1 MMGIFYKTV
10 FDISVF
16 YAYAA
21 FFFCYAIGYETNPLS
36 YGVFLIAALVLAIS
50 GRMQYNGK
58 ICAII
63 AAVIPAVT
71 LLIENTMVG
80 RAEVILLW
88 AYFVFMIKQET
99 YMIYYYHFMEKFKG
113 FVIALILPVIFFC
126 FNVEAGTNAANMA
139 IPYLLIFLAAGVMTL
154 QAARHRATGD
164 SEKQFEKF
172 QILQT
177 LLFFAVCILVTVTN
191 LLQTLMLRLIV
202 PAANKV
208 VLFFTNTV
216 FSFIAGILK
225 VTPQV
230 QIDWGKE
237 MEGFYEEMSQE
248 KPAEKFVEGNAW
260 QEMISEM
267 TGDVEEADM
276 TEVFICVGIIIGVI
290 ILIALIGKSA
300 KHSRVVALD
309 VEREDLPEEEEP
321 KKKTKR
327 FFFDPEKEVRQ
338 QYCEFMKKAENGE
351 HPLEKSDTTAQI
363 MEKYNTRTTAKPEEA
378 EQITEVYRGI
388 RYGESTATKSDATTM
403 KKLVKKL

>member
-99 YMIYYYHFMEKFKG
+99 YVIYYYHFMEKFKG

-126 FNVEAGTNAANMA
+126 FNVEAGTAAANIA

-154 QAARHRATGD
+154 QAARYRATGD

-248 KPAEKFVEGNAW
+248 EPAEKFVEGNAW

-276 TEVFICVGIIIGVI
+276 TGVFICVGIIIGVI

-321 KKKTKR
+321 KKKKKH

-338 QYCEFMKKAENGE
+338 QYCEFMKKAETGE

-388 RYGESTATKSDATTM
+388 RYGESTATKSDAATI

>member
-1 MMGIFYKTV
+1 
-10 FDISVF
+10 
-16 YAYAA
+16 
-21 FFFCYAIGYETNPLS
+21 
-36 YGVFLIAALVLAIS
+36 
-50 GRMQYNGK
+50 
-58 ICAII
+58 
-63 AAVIPAVT
+63 
-71 LLIENTMVG
+71 
-80 RAEVILLW
+80 
-88 AYFVFMIKQET
+88 
-99 YMIYYYHFMEKFKG
+99 
-113 FVIALILPVIFFC
+113 
-126 FNVEAGTNAANMA
+126 
-139 IPYLLIFLAAGVMTL
+139 MTL

-172 QILQT
+172 QVLQT
-177 LLFFAVCILVTVTN
+177 LLFFVVCALVTATN

-202 PAANKV
+202 PTANKV

-248 KPAEKFVEGNAW
+248 EPAEKFVEGNAW

-321 KKKTKR
+321 KKKKKH

-378 EQITEVYRGI
+378 EQITEVYRSI
-388 RYGESTATKSDATTM
+388 RYGESTATKSDATTI

>member
-99 YMIYYYHFMEKFKG
+99 YLIYYYHFMEKFKG

-126 FNVEAGTNAANMA
+126 FNVEAGTAAANIA

-154 QAARHRATGD
+154 QAARYRATGD

-248 KPAEKFVEGNAW
+248 EPAEKFVEGNAW

-321 KKKTKR
+321 KKKKKH

-378 EQITEVYRGI
+378 EQITEVYRSI
-388 RYGESTATKSDATTM
+388 RYGESTATKSDATTI

>member
-16 YAYAA
+16 YAYAG

-36 YGVFLIAALVLAIS
+36 YGVFLVAALVLAIS
-50 GRMQYNGK
+50 GRIQYNGK
-58 ICAII
+58 ICVFI

-88 AYFVFMIKQET
+88 AYFIFMIKQET
-99 YMIYYYHFMEKFKG
+99 YLIYYYHFMEKFKG

-126 FNVEAGTNAANMA
+126 FNVEAGTAAANVA

-177 LLFFAVCILVTVTN
+177 LLFFAVCALITVTN
-191 LLQTLMLRLIV
+191 LLQTLMNRLIV
-202 PAANKV
+202 PAANKA
-208 VLFFTNTV
+208 VLFLTNTL
-216 FSFIAGILK
+216 FSFIAGIFK

-248 KPAEKFVEGNAW
+248 EPAEKFVEGNAW
-260 QEMISEM
+260 AEMIAEA
-267 TGDVEEADM
+267 TGDAEAADL
-276 TEVFICVGIIIGVI
+276 TEAFIYIGIIIGVI
-290 ILIALIGKSA
+290 VLIALVGKAA

-321 KKKTKR
+321 RKKTKH

-338 QYCEFMKKAENGE
+338 QYREFMKKAETRE
-351 HPLEKSDTTAQI
+351 HALEKSDTTKQI
-363 MEKYNTRTTAKPEEA
+363 MDKYNTRTTSKPEEA
-378 EQITEVYRGI
+378 EQITEVYRAI
-388 RYGESTATKSDATTM
+388 RYGENTATKADAATM
-403 KKLVKKL
+403 KKLVKKI

>member
-99 YMIYYYHFMEKFKG
+99 YVIYYYHFMEKFKG

-126 FNVEAGTNAANMA
+126 FNVEAGTAAANIA

-154 QAARHRATGD
+154 QAARYRATGD

-248 KPAEKFVEGNAW
+248 EPAEKFVEGNAW

-321 KKKTKR
+321 KKKKKH

-378 EQITEVYRGI
+378 EQITEVYRSI
-388 RYGESTATKSDATTM
+388 RYGESTATKSDATTI

>member
-99 YMIYYYHFMEKFKG
+99 YVIYYYHFMEKFKG

-126 FNVEAGTNAANMA
+126 FNVEAGTAAANIA

-154 QAARHRATGD
+154 QAARYRATGD

-248 KPAEKFVEGNAW
+248 EPAEKFVEGNAW

-321 KKKTKR
+321 KKKKKH

-338 QYCEFMKKAENGE
+338 QYCEFMKKAETGE

-388 RYGESTATKSDATTM
+388 RYGESTATKSDATTI

>member
-99 YMIYYYHFMEKFKG
+99 YLIYYYHFMEKFKG

-126 FNVEAGTNAANMA
+126 FNVEAGTAAANIA

-154 QAARHRATGD
+154 QAARYRATGD

-177 LLFFAVCILVTVTN
+177 LLFFAVSILVTVTN

-248 KPAEKFVEGNAW
+248 EPAEKFVEGNAW

-321 KKKTKR
+321 KKKKKH

-378 EQITEVYRGI
+378 EQITEVYRSI
-388 RYGESTATKSDATTM
+388 RYGESTATKSDATTI

>member
-99 YMIYYYHFMEKFKG
+99 YVIYYYHFMEKFKG

-126 FNVEAGTNAANMA
+126 FNVEAGTAAANIA

-154 QAARHRATGD
+154 QAARYRATGD

-202 PAANKV
+202 PTANKV

-248 KPAEKFVEGNAW
+248 EPAEKFVEGNAW

-321 KKKTKR
+321 KKKKKH

-378 EQITEVYRGI
+378 EQITEVYRSI
-388 RYGESTATKSDATTM
+388 RYGESTATKSDATTI

>member
-63 AAVIPAVT
+63 AAVIPAVA
-71 LLIENTMVG
+71 LLLENTMVG

-88 AYFVFMIKQET
+88 AYFAFMIKQET
-99 YMIYYYHFMEKFKG
+99 YLIYYYHFMEKFKG

-126 FNVEAGTNAANMA
+126 FNVEAGTAAANVA

-172 QILQT
+172 QVLQT
-177 LLFFAVCILVTVTN
+177 LLFFVVCALVTVTN

-208 VLFFTNTV
+208 VLFFANTV

-248 KPAEKFVEGNAW
+248 EPAEKFVEGNAW

-267 TGDVEEADM
+267 TGDAKEADM

-300 KHSRVVALD
+300 KHSQVVALD

-321 KKKTKR
+321 KKKKKL

-338 QYCEFMKKAENGE
+338 QYCEFMKKAETGE

-378 EQITEVYRGI
+378 EQITEVYRSI
-388 RYGESTATKSDATTM
+388 RYGESTATKSDAATV

>member
-99 YMIYYYHFMEKFKG
+99 YVIYYYHFMEKFKG

-126 FNVEAGTNAANMA
+126 FNVEAGTAAANIA

-154 QAARHRATGD
+154 QAARYRATGD

-177 LLFFAVCILVTVTN
+177 LLFFAVSILVTVTN

-248 KPAEKFVEGNAW
+248 EPAEKFVEGNAW

-321 KKKTKR
+321 KKKKKH

-378 EQITEVYRGI
+378 EQITEVYRSI
-388 RYGESTATKSDATTM
+388 RYGESTATKSDATTI